1 LNSHPIVTAVSQR
14 HGPASAAVHFQ
25 GVVDLS
31 LTVHTIMTVEGLR
44 ALSPE
49 IQGLLARTAHAN
61 VPFLLHEWL
70 TAWWR
75 HFALAGRFWGDSL
88 SAFVVRDSQAELVGF
103 LPMMLTQRP
112 AFGPVRTR
120 ALRFLGADPNI
131 SEIRLA
137 IVADDMG
144 ALVGRAMGR
153 HLRSIEGWDWIQ
165 WTGLV
170 RDSPFASALE
180 SELGLEWGAE
190 LPGYVLRL
198 PDNWDEFRRGQ
209 TRHVKK
215 SLRHCYRS
223 LERDGLHADLTIAE
237 TPESMQPALQ
247 IFFRLHRLRAHAK
260 NMVPHPD
267 TFLTKASQMFLT
279 DVMTQLAERGIAKI
293 FSLSVGNEV
302 VACRVVFRLPD
313 CVYLYYS
320 GYDQEWSKYSVMTTT
335 VAEIIKYAIDHRI
348 STVHLST
355 GKDSSKTRWCPEEV
369 LLHEAYTVRPTAFS
383 HLALRAYKLA
393 RKGRFG
399 AIRQQL
405 RFLPSAVL
413 VLAHYL
419 S

>member
-1 LNSHPIVTAVSQR
+1 LSAHPIVTAVSER
-14 HGPASAAVHFQ
+14 RGPALAVVHFQ
-25 GVVDLS
+25 GAVDLS

-44 ALSPE
+44 ALGPE

-61 VPFLLHEWL
+61 VPFLLHDWL

-75 HFALAGRFWGDSL
+75 HFALTGRLSGDSL
-88 SAFVVRDSQAELVGF
+88 SAFVVRDSRAELVGF

-112 AFGPVRTR
+112 AFGPIRTR

-131 SEIRLA
+131 SEVRLA
-137 IVADDMG
+137 VVADDMG
-144 ALVGRAMGR
+144 AQVGRAIGR

-165 WTGLV
+165 WAGLV

-198 PDNWDEFRRGQ
+198 PDSWDEFHRAQ

-223 LERDGLHADLTIAE
+223 LERDGLHAELNIAE
-237 TPESMQPALQ
+237 TPESVPTALQ
-247 IFFRLHRLRAHAK
+247 TFFRLHRLRAHAK

-267 TFLTKASQMFLT
+267 TFRTQASRMFLT
-279 DVMTQLAERGIAKI
+279 DVMTQLAGTGVAKI
-293 FSLSVGNEV
+293 FLLSVANEV

-320 GYDQEWSKYSVMTTT
+320 GYDPKWSKYSVMTTT

-348 STVHLST
+348 SSVHLST
-355 GKDSSKTRWCPEEV
+355 GRDSSKTRWCPEEV
-369 LLHEAYTVRPTAFS
+369 LLHEAYTVKPTAFS

-393 RKGRFG
+393 RKGKSG
-399 AIRQQL
+399 AMAQQL
-405 RFLPSAVL
+405 KFLPSAVL
-413 VLAHYL
+413 AYYRW
-419 S
+419 